1 MTQHLKKTNMTPKE
15 KAKELVDKFKQV
27 ELYDS
32 MEPTDLDCKI
42 QDITSSSFT
51 AKQCALI
58 AVNEILKDREEIDG
72 MRVINDPYWLEVKQE
87 IEKL

>member
-1 MTQHLKKTNMTPKE
+1 MTPTE
-15 KAKELVDKFKQV
+15 KAIELVDKFKQV

>member
-1 MTQHLKKTNMTPKE
+1 MTPTE
-15 KAKELVDKFKQV
+15 KAIELVDKFKQV

-72 MRVINDPYWLEVKQE
+72 MRIINDPYWLEVKQE

>member
-1 MTQHLKKTNMTPKE
+1 MTPQE
-15 KAKELVDKFKQV
+15 KAKELIEKYLNMNDG
-27 ELYDS
+27 L
-32 MEPTDLDCKI
+32 I
-42 QDITSSSFT
+42 QEFIPIPIEG

-58 AVNEILKDREEIDG
+58 AVDEILKDREEIDG

>member
-1 MTQHLKKTNMTPKE
+1 MTPKE
-15 KAKELVDKFKQV
+15 KAKELVEKFKKV

-42 QDITSSSFT
+42 ENITSSSFT

-58 AVNEILKDREEIDG
+58 CLEELFINNTKESKHNYWID
-72 MRVINDPYWLEVKQE
+72 VKEE

>member
-1 MTQHLKKTNMTPKE
+1 MTPKE
-15 KAKELVDKFKQV
+15 KAIELVDKFKQV